1 MPELRKLS
9 FVLLVSILLFGLSGA
24 DAQIN
29 RSGIKKSNKRV
40 GSYKG
45 TINSFGKQNIYN
57 SLGFS
62 LIAINYY
69 GDLSPNPGKKA
80 ATSKGTNNRK
90 TGAEICPASASMLK
104 PMQVNP

>member
-1 MPELRKLS
+1 M
-9 FVLLVSILLFGLSGA
+9 LLVSILLFGLSGA

-69 GDLSPNPGKKA
+69 GDLSPNPGKLSTDISFTKPGFSFSYNRRIGPRLSLQGQFMF
-80 ATSKGTNNRK
+80 ATLKGSD
-90 TGAEICPASASMLK
+90 A
-104 PMQVNP
+104 